1 MARTAW
7 RSEFIQPVTVH
18 QNMANVARP
27 VHVNALDMAPSAEDV
42 RNESATRDDFTTASI
57 SICSNNVADHDKAEH
72 AHRNPDAG
80 KKANS
85 RPYARPF
92 ASRGPLRDTYRSSTR
107 PGSERAHASAPL
119 SIALFNPC
127 IVQL

>member
-1 MARTAW
+1 MIRPNTLTA
-7 RSEFIQPVTVH
+7 IQTP
-18 QNMANVARP
+18 A
-27 VHVNALDMAPSAEDV
+27 
-42 RNESATRDDFTTASI
+42 
-57 SICSNNVADHDKAEH
+57 
-72 AHRNPDAG
+72 

-92 ASRGPLRDTYRSSTR
+92 ASRGPRRDTYRSSTR